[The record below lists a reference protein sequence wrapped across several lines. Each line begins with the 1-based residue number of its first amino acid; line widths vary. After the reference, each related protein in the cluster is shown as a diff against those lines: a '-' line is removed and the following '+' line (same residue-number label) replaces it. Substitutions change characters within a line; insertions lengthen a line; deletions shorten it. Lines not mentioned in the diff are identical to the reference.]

1 MISNPR
7 ARWSPRLGLVY
18 EAFLTGIPFGVFKT
32 GAGWMLLAFSPVL
45 GFPVILWGL
54 LDIVLN
60 LLTVVAPQR
69 FSWCLMSNLGRS
81 VGGPWEERLLALD
94 TLMAFLIVAVSIGF
108 GLSGHLPPPLART
121 WELAVIGN
129 VLGVGVARVYRAWS
143 T

>member
-1 MISNPR
+1 MLSNSR
-7 ARWSPRLGLVY
+7 FRWSPRLGLVY

-32 GAGWMLLAFSPVL
+32 GAGWMLLAVSPVL
-45 GFPVILWGL
+45 GLPVMLWGV
-54 LDIVLN
+54 LDILLN
-60 LLTVVAPQR
+60 LLTVAAPAR
-69 FSWCLMSNLGRS
+69 FSWCLMSNLGRL

-94 TLMAFLIVAVSIGF
+94 TLVAFLIVAVSIGF
-108 GLSGHLPPPLART
+108 GLSSQLPAPLART